1 VWKTE
6 IRQALIAGFTKLD
19 TLSAAEEDAL
29 FAIQVGADFTRI
41 SIGNPAI
48 TNQKQLIIV
57 LGYSE
62 TDITGEISAENLSKH
77 SLSYEQQNEK
87 QNLVGLFYDP
97 NAKDKQE
104 IIFVSPHDVKPLLD
118 LDRAEINDSSK
129 NSAIME
135 SGVLSH
141 LIGLLVD
148 EKNKN
153 LAQKIHIMKALSAM
167 MELLP
172 KEFSELLTAN
182 ELTGKL
188 VTYFLNLISSNK
200 IDATKKDSIIPL
212 NWLESKATN
221 MRVRALE
228 NTLQLQPDFALS
240 CQVVEQKQLV
250 FS

>member
-1 VWKTE
+1 
-6 IRQALIAGFTKLD
+6 LIAGFTKLD

-118 LDRAEINDSSK
+118 LDRAEINNSSK

-135 SGVLSH
+135 GGVLKH

-182 ELTGKL
+182 ELTG
-188 VTYFLNLISSNK
+188 
-200 IDATKKDSIIPL
+200 
-212 NWLESKATN
+212 
-221 MRVRALE
+221 
-228 NTLQLQPDFALS
+228 
-240 CQVVEQKQLV
+240 
-250 FS
+250 